1 MKGAITWLHSLYIP
15 TPSFGGSYQEIPMY
29 KHRYYAALLTAHMRT
44 FEWATATK
52 DQRARAEYLST
63 MMRLAY
69 EGAF

>member
-1 MKGAITWLHSLYIP
+1 MKGAIAGSYSQYIP
-15 TPSFGGSYQEIPMY
+15 IISFGGSYQEIPMF
-29 KHRYYAALLTAHMRT
+29 KHRYYASLLTAHMKT